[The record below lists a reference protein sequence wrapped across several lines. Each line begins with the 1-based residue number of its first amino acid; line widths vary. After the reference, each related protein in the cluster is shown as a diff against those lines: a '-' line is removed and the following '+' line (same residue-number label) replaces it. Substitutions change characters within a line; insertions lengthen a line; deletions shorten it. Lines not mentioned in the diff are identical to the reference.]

1 MKKPAVIV
9 LLTLAVS
16 VFLVSGSFAFWRHDA
31 EVKFTLNIAKPEDGE
46 FNCGDYATIQEG
58 IDLLAE
64 IKYFHIYDMMLDF
77 ENELEARVVEL
88 NNLPFGGITLQE
100 LQAECTDYRNVD
112 IAGFGDIINRYG
124 NCINKL
130 ADFYRNSSPE
140 EKAQVPDFWNQH
152 SRLWGLHSDLW
163 VKRQDLYNA
172 VDEVWEAGEEKID
185 YNHGGKKNK

>member
-1 MKKPAVIV
+1 MKKPAVII
-9 LLTLAVS
+9 LLALAVS
-16 VFLVSGSFAFWRHDA
+16 VFLVSGSFAFWKQDA
-31 EVKFTLNIAKPEDGE
+31 EVKFTLNIARPDDGE
-46 FNCGDYATIQEG
+46 FSCGDYATIQEG

-100 LQAECTDYRNVD
+100 LQAECTYYRNVD
-112 IAGFGDIINRYG
+112 LARFGNIINRYG

-130 ADFYRNSSPE
+130 AAFYNNSSPE

-152 SRLWGLHSDLW
+152 GELWGLHGDLW

-172 VDEVWEAGEEKID
+172 VDKVWKAGEKKID
-185 YNHGGKKNK
+185 Y